1 MPIPIRQPPATALGV
16 ASLLALW
23 GGCASYESTA
33 EAPEHDIEV
42 VATDV
47 AFADGLAFHPSGAI
61 LATEEYRG
69 GGVVRIDPVSGV
81 HSHLVRDLADPDN
94 LAVVGGYIYLTE
106 EDTRGRI
113 LRLDERQIL
122 TTFAGG
128 LDGPEGL
135 DLGPDGKLYVA
146 EHAPA
151 GHVYRYSLDG
161 SRETVGQ
168 VQNGEGLRCLPDGSV
183 IVAETSENRISR
195 FLPDG
200 SKETVAEGSIQAP
213 DGVAYDRTLDRLL
226 VTEDAAP
233 GRMLQVDIDTGD
245 LTIVATGLNLPQT
258 MLFEE
263 DGSILVAE
271 QGEHRI
277 LRLRPRRPPP

>member
-1 MPIPIRQPPATALGV
+1 MPIPIRQPPATALAV
-16 ASLLALW
+16 ASLVLC
-23 GGCASYESTA
+23 GGCAAYDSTA
-33 EAPEHDIEV
+33 EAPDHDIEV
-42 VATDV
+42 LATDV

-61 LATEEYRG
+61 LASEEYRG

-81 HSHLVRDLADPDN
+81 HSHLVRDLSDPDN
-94 LAVVGGYIYLTE
+94 LVVVEGHIYVTE
-106 EDTRGRI
+106 EDTKGRI

-122 TTFAGG
+122 TTFASG
-128 LDGPEGL
+128 LNGPEGL
-135 DLGPDGKLYVA
+135 DLGPDGMLYVA
-146 EHAPA
+146 EHAPG

-161 SRETVGQ
+161 SRETVGS

-183 IVAETSENRISR
+183 IVAETSENRVSR

-200 SKETVAEGSIQAP
+200 SKVTVVEGSIQAP
-213 DGVAYDRTLDRLL
+213 DGVAYDPTLDRLL

-245 LTIVATGLNLPQT
+245 LTVIATGLNLPQT

-277 LRLRPRRPPP
+277 LRLRPRRSAP